1 MRKAKP
7 ANQDP
12 KYEEWVNEGF
22 RMYRIGYDTS
32 RVKERLM
39 RDMGMKYHF
48 FPDVKM
54 SIKKRITDAMD
65 IYGELAKELNT
76 DRLNSLLEGAIEQQD
91 GRLALDIIKEINK
104 LHSLYTQKVQIENVE
119 YRLNF

>member
-1 MRKAKP
+1 MAKAKP
-7 ANQDP
+7 AKQDP
-12 KYEEWVNEGF
+12 KFEEWVNEGLN
-22 RMYRIGYDTS
+22 MYRIGYNTS

-54 SIKKRITDAMD
+54 EIKQRITDAMD

-76 DRLNSLLEGAIEQQD
+76 DRLNALLQDAIEQQD
-91 GRLALDIIKEINK
+91 GRLALDVIKEINK
-104 LHSLYTQKVQIENVE
+104 LHSLYETKVRVENVE
-119 YRLNF
+119 YRLNI

>member
-1 MRKAKP
+1 MAKAKP
-7 ANQDP
+7 AKQDP
-12 KYEEWVNEGF
+12 KFEEWVNEGLN
-22 RMYRIGYDTS
+22 MYRIGYNTS

-54 SIKKRITDAMD
+54 EIKKRITDAMD

-76 DRLNSLLEGAIEQQD
+76 DRLNSLLQDAIEQQD
-91 GRLALDIIKEINK
+91 GRLALDVIKEINK
-104 LHSLYTQKVQIENVE
+104 LHSLYETKVRVENVE
-119 YRLNF
+119 YKLNI